1 MPLVA
6 ADTLADFEA
15 SLPRYL
21 ADLKTL
27 VGFETPSCPSR
38 LDRGARE
45 ECLRHLRAAAAWLEG
60 RFALIGRVERIEL
73 PTGPLLKVTR
83 RGRGP
88 NVLLLAH
95 YDTVH
100 PRGSWKTLWR
110 EDAERIYGP
119 GIYDMKGGLLFIP
132 WAVRYLIGAG
142 LEHPHLT
149 ILLTPDEEIG
159 SEASREVIQQE
170 ATLADAA
177 LVLEAPTRTG
187 DLKVA
192 RKGVGLFRVQVK
204 GRAAHQGV
212 EPEKGVNAVVEAAH
226 FVLFAKAQEDL
237 EAGTTVG
244 PNVIRGGF
252 ASNVVAPE
260 AELLV
265 DLRAWTE
272 AEARRVEA
280 ALAGYAPRTP
290 GARVKVEGGLNRPP
304 MEPTP
309 DSMRLFEI
317 AQEEARALG
326 FEVGAGRVGGGSD
339 GNFTQAK
346 GVPTLDGL
354 GPVGGGAHQPTEHVL
369 KASLAPR
376 GALLARL
383 LSRLVDWR

>member
-15 SLPRYL
+15 TLPRYL

-27 VGFETPSCPSR
+27 VGFETPSCSTALPAEGR
-38 LDRGARE
+38 K
-45 ECLRHLRAAAAWLEG
+45 ECLRHLRAAATWLEG
-60 RFALIGRVERIEL
+60 RFALIGRVERIER
-73 PTGPLLKVTR
+73 PTGPVLKVTR

-100 PRGSWKTLWR
+100 PRGSWQTLWR
-110 EDAERIYGP
+110 EDGDRIYGP
-119 GIYDMKGGLLFIP
+119 GVYDMKGGLLFIP
-132 WAVRYLIGAG
+132 WAVRHLITAG

-159 SEASREVIQQE
+159 SEASREVIEQE

-177 LVLEAPTRTG
+177 LVLEAPTKEG
-187 DLKVA
+187 HLKVA
-192 RKGVGLFRVQVK
+192 RKGVGLFRARIEGK
-204 GRAAHQGV
+204 AAHQGV

-226 FVLFAKAQEDL
+226 FVLYAKAQENL

-260 AELLV
+260 AEVLV
-265 DLRAWTE
+265 DLRAWTQE
-272 AEARRVEA
+272 EGERVKH
-280 ALAGYAPRTP
+280 ALKGYRPRTP
-290 GARVKVEGGLNRPP
+290 GARVVVEGELNRPP

-309 DSMRLFEI
+309 DSMRLFEL

-326 FEVGAGRVGGGSD
+326 FEVAPGRVGGGSD
-339 GNFTQAK
+339 GNFTQAQ

-354 GPVGGGAHQPTEHVL
+354 GPVGGDAHQPTEHVL
-369 KASLAPR
+369 KAGLAPR
-376 GALLARL
+376 AALLARL
-383 LSRLVDWR
+383 LARLVDWR

>member
-1 MPLVA
+1 MLRVA

-15 SLPRYL
+15 TLPAYL

-27 VGFETPSCPSR
+27 VGFETPSCSAR
-38 LDRGARE
+38 LPKEVRA
-45 ECLRHLRAAAAWLEG
+45 ECLKSLRAAAAWLEG
-60 RFALIGRVERIEL
+60 RFALLGRVERIEL

-100 PRGSWKTLWR
+100 PKGSWKQLWR
-110 EDAERIYGP
+110 EEGDRIYGP

-132 WAVRYLIGAG
+132 WAVRNLIAAG
-142 LEHPHLT
+142 LEHPQLT

-159 SEASREVIQQE
+159 SEASREVILQE

-177 LVLEAPTRTG
+177 LVLEAPTKTG

-192 RKGVGLFRVQVK
+192 RKGVGLFRVHVK
-204 GRAAHQGV
+204 GKAAHQGV

-226 FVLFAKAQEDL
+226 FVLYAKEQEDL
-237 EAGTTVG
+237 EKGTTVG
-244 PNVIRGGF
+244 PNVIEGGF
-252 ASNVVAPE
+252 AANVVAPE
-260 AELLV
+260 AHLLV
-265 DLRAWTE
+265 DLRAWNLE
-272 AEARRVEA
+272 EARRVEE
-280 ALAGYAPRTP
+280 ALARYKPRLK

-309 DSMRLFEI
+309 DSMRLFEL
-317 AQEEARALG
+317 AREEARALG
-326 FEVGAGRVGGGSD
+326 FDVGPGKVGGGSD

-354 GPVGGGAHQPTEHVL
+354 GPLGAGAHQPTEHIL
-369 KASLAPR
+369 KSSLAPR

-383 LSRLVDWR
+383 LHRLVDWR